1 MNVRASRRHAAIIY
15 GIASCI
21 ATTILAS
28 AVFFGWSL
36 HGRALAGAQSQAERF
51 VSGAQAA
58 LNRNVLGVDVLLA
71 SLGEMAP
78 EAGAAPRAADV
89 ARVTPAM
96 AAAVRQN
103 LLVRYLGLFS
113 ASGDALASSDPRG
126 GPGPAGLPPGF
137 LRRVFAEPISTL
149 VISEPAIS
157 PSSSQRVLYFG
168 RFLQL
173 ARGQRVAAVAE
184 VEIAQLATILVQGA
198 DIPGLEV
205 ALERESG
212 ILVANMPAHLPQVRQ
227 DPAPASGGPDSLE
240 TLSSRAGGVP
250 TPSAARLSGL
260 PALVAARHTLHRDVV
275 VTASIPLDFALTDW
289 RRERD
294 AVMALAA
301 AFIALTLAVAVFT
314 HLRLRRQWQA
324 NLQLRRSTATLDQA
338 LGAMDVGFVLLDAE
352 HQLLVW
358 NRRFLEIFPWAQ
370 GLTGLHRPFLPILA
384 MTSAYRSALP
394 RTERGDAHDDAG
406 AEAMPAG
413 SEALEHEL
421 RMPDGRVIRTTKNR
435 TPDGGLVCIYQDI
448 TERRRHTAE
457 IIESKAQ
464 LQATLDA
471 LPDTLLEFDP
481 EGRCRRFHAPGT
493 TRPALAVAQPVG
505 LSIDGL
511 LAPEAAQQLTAAL
524 AEAEAQ
530 GSSRGRRFTRELDG
544 EAAHFEISVSRK
556 PAGGDGW
563 PGFIVI
569 LRDTTQ
575 AEQARHRI
583 ERLAFYDALTGLP
596 NRRLLLDRMARAV
609 EAEDDRHGALLFLDL
624 DHFKL
629 LNDAMG
635 HAMGDDLLKQVA
647 DRVRACVGENDTV
660 ARLGG
665 DEFVVMLQQLS
676 AEPAEAQHQA
686 RGVGEAILALLDSPY
701 SLMGQVAH
709 RGTCSIG
716 VVLFDSRERSL
727 EDLLKRADIAMY
739 YAKTS
744 GGNAL
749 RFFEP
754 AMEVAIAGRS
764 ALEAELRAALE
775 AGQFELHYQS
785 QVRHTG
791 EIVGA
796 EALVRWRHPRRGL
809 VSPGEFIEVAEETGL
824 IVPLGTWVLT
834 AACRQLEAWSRS
846 PRRRH
851 LHLAVNVSERQFRR
865 DDFVAQVRQVLE
877 ETGADPA
884 RLKLE
889 LTESLLQSEVEET
902 IGKMK
907 ALRTLGI
914 RFSMD
919 DFGTGYS
926 SLSYMTQLPLD
937 QVKIDKFF
945 VGGIGRDP
953 KVELIVQTIIGM
965 AHNLDVEPI
974 AEGVETLEQQRFLER
989 NGCLLCQGYLFSKP
1003 LPSER
1008 FEDLLDASHDAVAA
1022 APA

>member
-1 MNVRASRRHAAIIY
+1 VTVRASRRYAAFIY
-15 GIASCI
+15 GIAACI
-21 ATTILAS
+21 AVALGTS
-28 AVFFGWSL
+28 AAFFGWSL
-36 HGRALAGAQSQAERF
+36 HGRALEGAQRQAERF

-58 LNRNVLGVDVLLA
+58 LNRNVLSVDVLLA

-78 EAGAAPRAADV
+78 EAGAAPRI
-89 ARVTPAM
+89 ARPM
-96 AAAVRQN
+96 AVAVRQN

-113 ASGDALASSDPRG
+113 ASGDVLASSDPRG
-126 GPGPAGLPPGF
+126 GPGPDGLPAGF
-137 LRRVFAEPISTL
+137 LRRVLDEPISTL
-149 VISEPAIS
+149 VISEPVVS

-168 RFLQL
+168 RFLSV
-173 ARGQRVAAVAE
+173 RSGGRIAAVAE

-205 ALERESG
+205 ALEREG
-212 ILVANMPAHLPQVRQ
+212 AVLVANMPDHLPQGRRDATAPGGLEALVSRG
-227 DPAPASGGPDSLE
+227 DAAARPAG
-240 TLSSRAGGVP
+240 
-250 TPSAARLSGL
+250 ARLSGL
-260 PALVAARHTLHRDVV
+260 PAMVAARHTLHRDVV
-275 VTASIPLDFALTDW
+275 VTASIPLDFALADW

-294 AVMALAA
+294 AIVALAA
-301 AFIALTLAVAVFT
+301 AFIGLTLAVAVFS

-324 NLQLRRSTATLDQA
+324 NLRLRRSTATLDQA
-338 LGAMDVGFVLLDAE
+338 LGAMEVGFVLLDADDR
-352 HQLLVW
+352 LLVW

-370 GLTGLHRPFLPILA
+370 RLTGPHRPFLPIRE
-384 MTSAYRSALP
+384 MTSVYRS
-394 RTERGDAHDDAG
+394 D
-406 AEAMPAG
+406 PAG
-413 SEALEHEL
+413 PRVRVAAADVQALEQEL
-421 RMPDGRVIRTTKNR
+421 RLPGDRVIRSTQNR

-457 IIESKAQ
+457 IVEGKAQ

-471 LPDTLLEFDP
+471 LPDTLLEIDP
-481 EGRCRRFHAPGT
+481 DGRCRRFHAPGT
-493 TRPALAVAQPVG
+493 TRPAVATAQPVG
-505 LSIDGL
+505 RSIDEL
-511 LAPEAAQQLTAAL
+511 FAPAAARQVALAL
-524 AEAEAQ
+524 AEAEAH
-530 GSSRGRRFTRELDG
+530 GASRGRRFERELDG
-544 EAAHFEISVSRK
+544 ETASFEVSVSRK
-556 PAGGDGW
+556 SAGGDGW
-563 PGFIVI
+563 AGFIVI

-583 ERLAFYDALTGLP
+583 EQLAYYDALTGLP

-609 EAEDDRHGALLFLDL
+609 EVEQDGHGALLFLDL

-647 DRVRACVGENDTV
+647 DRVRACVGERDTV

-665 DEFVVMLQQLS
+665 DEFVVMLQRLDVD
-676 AEPAEAQHQA
+676 PAGAQRQA
-686 RGVGEAILALLDSPY
+686 RAVGDAIRAALDGPY
-701 SLMGQVAH
+701 ALRGRVSH
-709 RGTCSIG
+709 HGTCSIG
-716 VVLFDSRERSL
+716 VVLFDRRERSL

-754 AMEVAIAGRS
+754 AMEAAIAR
-764 ALEAELRAALE
+764 RAALE
-775 AGQFELHYQS
+775 GELREALERGQFELYYQS
-785 QVRHTG
+785 QVTHAN

-796 EALVRWRHPRRGL
+796 EALVRWRHPLRGL
-809 VSPGEFIEVAEETGL
+809 VPPGEFIEVAEETDL
-824 IVPLGTWVLT
+824 IVPLGTWVLA
-834 AACRQLEAWSRS
+834 AACRQLKAWDAS
-846 PRRRH
+846 PRRRR

-865 DDFVAQVRQVLE
+865 DDFVAQVRQVLD
-877 ETGADPA
+877 ETGADPH

-889 LTESLLQSEVEET
+889 LTESLLQSQVDQT

-907 ALRTLGI
+907 ALRALGI

-953 KVELIVQTIIGM
+953 KVELLVQTIIGM
-965 AHNLDVEPI
+965 ARNLDVEPI
-974 AEGVETLEQQRFLER
+974 AEGVETLEQQRFLQR
-989 NGCLLCQGYLFSKP
+989 NGCLLCQGYLFSRP
-1003 LPSER
+1003 LPLAG
-1008 FEDLLDASHDAVAA
+1008 FEALLEAPQGVGEA

>member
-1 MNVRASRRHAAIIY
+1 VRGLASARYLAIIY
-15 GIASCI
+15 GIASSI
-21 ATTILAS
+21 VLTIGGS
-28 AVFFGWSL
+28 AVLFGWSL
-36 HGRALAGAQSQAERF
+36 HERALAGAQRQADRF
-51 VSGAQAA
+51 VMGAQAA
-58 LNRNVLGVDVLLA
+58 LNRNVLGVDVMLA
-71 SLGEMAP
+71 SLGEMAG
-78 EAGAAPRAADV
+78 EGGAPSAVPNAPRAA
-89 ARVTPAM
+89 PAM

-103 LLVRYLGLFS
+103 LLVRYLGMFAIDGRLLA
-113 ASGDALASSDPRG
+113 ASDLRG
-126 GPGPAGLPPGF
+126 GPGRDGLPPGF
-137 LRRVFAEPISTL
+137 MGHLLAEPISTL
-149 VISEPAIS
+149 VISEPVVS

-168 RFLQL
+168 RYLQL
-173 ARGQRVAAVAE
+173 RDGRRVAAVAE

-205 ALERESG
+205 ALERDGG
-212 ILVANMPAHLPQVRQ
+212 ILVANTPAQLTRERPGLARVPEQ
-227 DPAPASGGPDSLE
+227 LE
-240 TLSSRAGGVP
+240 PLEVLTARRAGLP
-250 TPSAARLSGL
+250 IRSAARLSGL

-275 VTASIPLDFALTDW
+275 VTASIPLDFALADW

-294 AVMALAA
+294 GIVALAA
-301 AFIALTLAVAVFT
+301 AFIVLTLAVAVFT
-314 HLRLRRQWQA
+314 HLRLRRQWEA

-352 HQLLVW
+352 NRFLVW
-358 NRRFLEIFPWAQ
+358 NRRFLEIFPWAH
-370 GLTGLHRPFLPILA
+370 GLTALHASFLPVQER
-384 MTSAYRSALP
+384 TSAYLVEPSLA
-394 RTERGDAHDDAG
+394 TGG
-406 AEAMPAG
+406 VEARDQ
-413 SEALEHEL
+413 EL
-421 RMPDGRVIRTTKNR
+421 RLPGDRLIRATRNR
-435 TPDGGLVCIYQDI
+435 TPDGGLVCIYQDV
-448 TERRRHTAE
+448 TERRRHVAE
-457 IIESKAQ
+457 IIEGKAQ

-471 LPDTLLEFDP
+471 LPDTLLELDP

-493 TRPALAVAQPVG
+493 SRPVIALAQPVG
-505 LSIDGL
+505 RSIDEL
-511 LAPEAAQQLTAAL
+511 FAPKAAAQIAAAL

-530 GSSRGRRFTRELDG
+530 GWSRGRRFTRELDG
-544 EAAHFEISVSRK
+544 EAAFFEISVSRK

-569 LRDTTQ
+569 VRDTTQ

-583 ERLAFYDALTGLP
+583 EQLAFYDALTGLP

-609 EAEDDRHGALLFLDL
+609 EVDHERHGALLFLDL

-647 DRVRACVGENDTV
+647 DRVRACIGEHDTV

-665 DEFVVMLQQLS
+665 DEFVVMLQWLD
-676 AEPAEAQHQA
+676 ADPAEAQRQA
-686 RGVGEAILALLDSPY
+686 RAVGEAILMALGLPY
-701 SLMGQVAH
+701 SLMGRVAH
-709 RGTCSIG
+709 RGTCSVG
-716 VVLFDSRERSL
+716 VVLFDSHACTL

-764 ALEAELRAALE
+764 ALEAELREALE
-775 AGQFELHYQS
+775 AAQFELHYQS
-785 QVRHTG
+785 QVTHQG
-791 EIVGA
+791 EILGA

-809 VSPGEFIEVAEETGL
+809 VAPGEFIEVAEETGL
-824 IVPLGTWVLT
+824 IVPLGTWVLEE
-834 AACRQLEAWSRS
+834 ACRQLEAWSHL
-846 PRRRH
+846 PRRSH
-851 LHLAVNVSERQFRR
+851 LYLAVNVSERQFRR

-877 ETGADPA
+877 QTGADA
-884 RLKLE
+884 TRLKLE
-889 LTESLLQSEVEET
+889 LTESLLQSQVEET
-902 IGKMK
+902 IGKMRL
-907 ALRTLGI
+907 LRALGI

-965 AHNLDVEPI
+965 ARNLDVEPI
-974 AEGVETLEQQRFLER
+974 AEGVETIEQQRFLER
-989 NGCLLCQGYLFSKP
+989 NGCLLLQGYLFSRP
-1003 LPSER
+1003 LPVAA
-1008 FEDLLDASHDAVAA
+1008 FEALLDAPRDAGIVATT
-1022 APA
+1022 

>member
-1 MNVRASRRHAAIIY
+1 VKDRASRRPAAIVY
-15 GIASCI
+15 GIAACI
-21 ATTILAS
+21 AVAIGAS
-28 AVFFGWSL
+28 AVFFGWRL
-36 HGRALAGAQSQAERF
+36 HDRVLSNAQSQAERF

-71 SLGEMAP
+71 GLGETAP
-78 EAGAAPRAADV
+78 EAGAPPRSAEAPRV
-89 ARVTPAM
+89 PRSM

-103 LLVRYLGLFS
+103 LLVRHLGLFS
-113 ASGDALASSDPRG
+113 ASGAVLAASDPRG
-126 GPGPAGLPPGF
+126 GPGSSGLPEGF
-137 LRRVFAEPISTL
+137 LRRVLAEPISTL
-149 VISEPAIS
+149 VVSDPVVN
-157 PSSSQRVLYFG
+157 PSTSQRVLYFG
-168 RFLQL
+168 RFLPS
-173 ARGQRVAAVAE
+173 ARGGRVAAVAE
-184 VEIAQLATILVQGA
+184 VEVAQLAAILVQGA

-205 ALERESG
+205 ALEREG
-212 ILVANMPAHLPQVRQ
+212 AILVANMPEHLPPARH
-227 DPAPASGGPDSLE
+227 DATTAPSSLEALAARDGGAASGPAP
-240 TLSSRAGGVP
+240 VP
-250 TPSAARLSGL
+250 ARLSGL
-260 PALVAARHTLHRDVV
+260 PAMVAARHTLHRDVV
-275 VTASIPLDFALTDW
+275 VTASIPLDFALADW

-294 AVMALAA
+294 VIAALAL
-301 AFIALTLAVAVFT
+301 AFIALTLAVAAFT

-324 NLQLRRSTATLDQA
+324 NLRLRRSTATLDQA
-338 LGAMDVGFVLLDAE
+338 LGAMDVGFVLLDADDR
-352 HQLLVW
+352 LLVW
-358 NRRFLEIFPWAQ
+358 NRRFLEMFPWAQ
-370 GLTGLHRPFLPILA
+370 GLTGLHRPFQPILELTA
-384 MTSAYRSALP
+384 IYRSDPARASGADGPLARAVP
-394 RTERGDAHDDAG
+394 ADARTLER
-406 AEAMPAG
+406 
-413 SEALEHEL
+413 EL
-421 RMPDGRVIRTTKNR
+421 RLPGDRVIRSTQNR

-457 IIESKAQ
+457 IVEGKAQ

-471 LPDTLLEFDP
+471 LPDTLLEIDP
-481 EGRCRRFHAPGT
+481 GGGCRRFHAPAT
-493 TRPALAVAQPVG
+493 TRPVVALAQPVG
-505 LSIDGL
+505 RSIDEL
-511 LAPEAAQQLTAAL
+511 FAPEAAAQVAAAL
-524 AEAEAQ
+524 AEAEAE
-530 GSSRGRRFTRELDG
+530 GSSRGRRLTLAHDG
-544 EAAHFEISVSRK
+544 EAAFFEISVSRK

-583 ERLAFYDALTGLP
+583 EQLAFYDALTGLP
-596 NRRLLLDRMARAV
+596 NRRLLLERMARAV
-609 EAEDDRHGALLFLDL
+609 EHDHDRHGALLFLDL

-647 DRVRACVGENDTV
+647 GRVRACVGEHDTV

-665 DEFVVMLQQLS
+665 DEFVVMLQRLD
-676 AEPAEAQHQA
+676 ADAAGAQRQA
-686 RGVGEAILALLDSPY
+686 RAVGDAILASLDGPY
-701 SLMGQVAH
+701 ALMGRVAH

-716 VVLFDSRERSL
+716 VVLFDDRERSL

-754 AMEVAIAGRS
+754 AMEVAIARRS
-764 ALEAELRAALE
+764 ALEGELREALE

-785 QVRHTG
+785 QVTHAG
-791 EIVGA
+791 AIVGA
-796 EALVRWRHPRRGL
+796 EALVRWRHPRHGM
-809 VSPGEFIEVAEETGL
+809 VPPGEFIGVAEETGL
-824 IVPLGTWVLT
+824 IVPLGTWVLA
-834 AACRQLEAWSRS
+834 AACRQLTAWSRL

-865 DDFVAQVRQVLE
+865 DDFVAQVRQVLA
-877 ETGADPA
+877 ETGADPR

-889 LTESLLQSEVEET
+889 LTESLLQSQVEQT

-907 ALRTLGI
+907 TLRALGI

-926 SLSYMTQLPLD
+926 SLSYLTQLPLD

-945 VGGIGRDP
+945 VGGIGCDP
-953 KVELIVQTIIGM
+953 KVELLVQTIIGM
-965 AHNLDVEPI
+965 ARNLDVEPI

-1003 LPSER
+1003 LPLAG
-1008 FEDLLDASHDAVAA
+1008 FEAMLDAPRDIGEAA
-1022 APA
+1022 AA